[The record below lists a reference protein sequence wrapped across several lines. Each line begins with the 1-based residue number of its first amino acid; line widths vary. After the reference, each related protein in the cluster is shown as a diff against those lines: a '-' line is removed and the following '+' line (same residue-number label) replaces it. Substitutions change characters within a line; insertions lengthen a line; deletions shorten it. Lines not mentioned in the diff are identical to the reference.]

1 MDGFEM
7 TRELPS
13 LRPALNERRSEA
25 RQVRSRRRFRWRWV
39 LLGVALLALAL
50 VIVVRRRTPGSALP
64 PDALIVSPR
73 KGTLAIDI
81 FETGV
86 IEPNERVEIKSKVA
100 GQVIEV
106 RIQPGDTV
114 RRGDLLLRLDPMDY
128 EREVARN
135 EAAIEQA
142 RAGVDFARQQ
152 LERVRGSVREQVSP
166 RFELE
171 SAEHQVRLNQ
181 AALRSA
187 EVMLSAARD
196 SVRYTS
202 ILAPIDGTVIQRA
215 ADVGEVVTPGVVAT
229 FEGRSLLTIA
239 DLSKLL
245 VEVELNQIDIARVKV
260 GGRATA
266 QLDALPGQHFAAEVT
281 RVAVASTKVPGR
293 DVELFPIELTLL
305 ARDPAI
311 RPGMTAD
318 ITLHI
323 SELAGVLSL
332 PIEAVSKDGA
342 RSMVTRVVS
351 LPNGETLKEKVEVQV
366 GARNDRELE
375 VVSGL
380 GEADRVL
387 IDPPSAAQNETAL

>member
-1 MDGFEM
+1 
-7 TRELPS
+7 
-13 LRPALNERRSEA
+13 LNERRSEA